1 MFGISVIFGLPYHN
15 HRARCFQETLT
26 HVNGYSLEIRKTM
39 YAFYGTLLRQ
49 RRNREV
55 EQRLTNRH
63 INMYRDILVAGC
75 KQGLVNQSVAIPA
88 GFVVMRFGQRHRFP
102 YKTAEDTRL
111 RECLP
116 VQLVN
121 PLQGTVGRNHH
132 QRLVLIPSLSNCRN
146 KIQQGCARRDTDR
159 HRQASTLAHAQS
171 IESCRTLIGYGM
183 ARDIGTLREIV
194 HNG

>member
-1 MFGISVIFGLPYHN
+1 MKHHSIVGHQMVIVGIVFGISVILGLPYHN
-15 HRARCFQETLT
+15 HRTRSFQKTLT
-26 HVNGYSLEIRKTM
+26 HVNGYGLEIRKTM
-39 YAFYGTLLRQ
+39 YSFNSALFGQ
-49 RRNREV
+49 KRRGELK
-55 EQRLTNRH
+55 QRLANRH

-75 KQGLVNQSVAIPA
+75 KQGLVDQSVAIPA

-146 KIQQGCARRDTDR
+146 KIQQGGARCDTDC
-159 HRQASTLAHAQS
+159 HRQA
-171 IESCRTLIGYGM
+171 RTLTH
-183 ARDIGTLREIV
+183 A
-194 HNG
+194 